1 MRIALISDVHGNL
14 VALEAVLAQLKEH
27 SPDQIVCL
35 GDVASLG
42 PYPVECIERLES
54 EKIPVTLGNTDS
66 WLLNPVTIDRA
77 ESETQKWE
85 EVELW
90 CESQL
95 DEKHRQILES
105 YPMTLSIQCSDEVSM
120 LCFHTTPNSHTQII
134 DANTPQNKL
143 QAIFDET
150 NESLL
155 VGGRTHMQVLR
166 QFDEKTLLNPGSVG
180 LPRAERIGEIV
191 NPLWAE
197 YMLVDVDKKMV
208 DVTFKRAPIDHQ
220 RLIESTKATQMP
232 NIDFWLDDWA

>member
-14 VALEAVLAQLKEH
+14 VALEAVLAQLKGH

-54 EKIPVTLGNTDS
+54 EKIPVVLGNADA
-66 WLLNPVTIDRA
+66 WLLSPVTIDRT
-77 ESETQKWE
+77 ESETEKWE
-85 EVELW
+85 EIELW
-90 CESQL
+90 CVEQL
-95 DEKHRQILES
+95 GDKHRQILES
-105 YPMTLSIQCSDEVSM
+105 YPMTLSIQASDDVSM
-120 LCFHTTPNSHTQII
+120 LCFHGTPEAPTQII

-155 VGGRTHMQVLR
+155 AGGHTHTQILR
-166 QFDEKTLLNPGSVG
+166 HFDEKMLMNPGSVG
-180 LPRAERIGEIV
+180 LPHAERIGKIV

-197 YMLVDVDKKMV
+197 YMLVDVDKKVV
-208 DVTFKRAPIDHQ
+208 DVTFKHALVDHQ
-220 RLIESTKATQMP
+220 KLIDATKATQMP